1 MRHSGFIA
9 SLLKE
14 TRLLSRD
21 LHGLALLF
29 VLPTVFILI
38 MSLALQDR
46 FGEAGEGLAVSVID
60 ADSTDASRDLIRRIS
75 GNPAFSITAARPD
88 ETPEGLRES
97 VETGKPQ
104 FGVVIPK
111 GYAAS
116 LQRSVSPAALDPAR
130 AAAQP
135 PVEITGFVA
144 PDADRRMEAIFL
156 SLLNEG
162 VGRQQADAMLARLR
176 PRAAAAADGAPA
188 EPAAE
193 PKPAATVTLLHAFGD
208 RAQDEAPPSSV
219 QQSVPAW
226 LVFSIFFVAIPF
238 SNTYI
243 RERELGVLRRLRT
256 TRMSAVSHG
265 LGKLVP
271 YFVVNQAQVWLMLAV
286 GVWLVPLLGGDAL
299 ELRGSPLALALMGA
313 SVSVAA
319 LGLALLVSAAART
332 TEQATLL
339 SGLGNIVL
347 AAIGGIMIPR
357 FLMPDSMQVLSQL
370 SPMAWGLDGFL
381 QLLLHG
387 GSVPDMIRE
396 AAKLVCLGVAATVL
410 ALVLQTRQE

>member
-1 MRHSGFIA
+1 MRHSGFLA
-9 SLLKE
+9 SVIKE
-14 TRLLSRD
+14 ARLLSRD

-46 FGEAGEGLAVSVID
+46 FGEPGEGLSVHVID
-60 ADSTDASRDLIRRIS
+60 ADGTDASRDFIRRIS
-75 GNPAFSITAARPD
+75 GNAAFSISPAPD
-88 ETPEGLRES
+88 GETPDGLRKR
-97 VETGKPQ
+97 VEGGEPQ
-104 FGVVIPK
+104 FGVVVPA
-111 GYAAS
+111 GYAES
-116 LQRSVSPAALDPAR
+116 LQRSVSPAALDPAKSE
-130 AAAQP
+130 
-135 PVEITGFVA
+135 EIRPAELIAFVA
-144 PDADRRMEAIFL
+144 PDADRRMEAIFV
-156 SLLNEG
+156 SMLNEG
-162 VGRQQADAMLARLR
+162 AGRQQADAMLARLR
-176 PRAAAAADGAPA
+176 PRPAQEGA
-188 EPAAE
+188 EPADPA
-193 PKPAATVTLLHAFGD
+193 PAARVVLRHAWSSA
-208 RAQDEAPPSSV
+208 AQDSAPPSSV

-256 TRMSAVSHG
+256 TRLSAVSHG

-286 GVWLVPLLGGDAL
+286 GAWLVPLLGGDAL

-319 LGLALLVSAAART
+319 LGLALLVSAVART
-332 TEQATLL
+332 TEQATLM

-357 FLMPDSMQVLSQL
+357 FLMPDAMQALSQA

-396 AAKLVCLGVAATVL
+396 AAKLVCLGVAATAL
-410 ALVLQTRQE
+410 ALALQTRQE

>member
-1 MRHSGFIA
+1 MRRSGFLS
-9 SLLKE
+9 SLVKE
-14 TRLLSRD
+14 ARLLSRD

-46 FGEAGEGLAVSVID
+46 FGEPGEGLPVSVID
-60 ADSTDASRDLIRRIS
+60 ADRTDASADLIRRIS
-75 GNPAFSITAARPD
+75 GNAAFAITPAPDD
-88 ETPEGLRES
+88 ETPEALRTR
-97 VETGKPQ
+97 VEAGKPQ
-104 FGVVIPK
+104 FGVVIPQ
-111 GYAAS
+111 GYAGS
-116 LQRSVSPAALDPAR
+116 LQRSVSPAALDPDR
-130 AAAQP
+130 AAETP
-135 PVEITGFVA
+135 PAEILAFAA
-144 PDADRRMEAIFL
+144 PDADRRMLAIFQ
-156 SLLNEG
+156 SMLNEG
-162 VGRQQADAMLARLR
+162 VGRQQADAMLARMR
-176 PRAAAAADGAPA
+176 PKPADGS
-188 EPAAE
+188 AAE
-193 PKPAATVTLLHAFGD
+193 PSDPAPAARVVLRHAVGGG
-208 RAQDEAPPSSV
+208 AEEETPPSAV

-256 TRMSAVSHG
+256 TRMSAAAHG

-286 GVWLVPLLGGDAL
+286 GVWIVPLLGGDAL
-299 ELRGSPLALALMGA
+299 ELRGSPVALALMGVA
-313 SVSVAA
+313 VSIAA
-319 LGLALLVSAAART
+319 LGLALLVSAIART
-332 TEQATLL
+332 TEQATLM

-357 FLMPDSMQVLSQL
+357 FLMPEGMQALSNI

-387 GSVPDMIRE
+387 GSVTDMIRE
-396 AAKLVCLGVAATVL
+396 AAKLVCLGVAAT
-410 ALVLQTRQE
+410 AAAFALQTRQE